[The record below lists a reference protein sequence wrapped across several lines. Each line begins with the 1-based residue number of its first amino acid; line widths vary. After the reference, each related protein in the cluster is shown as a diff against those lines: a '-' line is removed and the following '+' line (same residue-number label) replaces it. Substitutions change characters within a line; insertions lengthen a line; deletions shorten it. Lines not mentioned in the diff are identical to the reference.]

1 MDQNNQNVI
10 WNETQMPAE
19 KQSGGLDILGMLRR
33 RKWFIVLGL
42 AVGLGFGYY
51 MVTQAVEI
59 FESRASVLIR
69 NKKSVAT
76 NSRVFQDTASFRSH
90 HTVMNST
97 EFIKEVVEL
106 SNLQAQCNTFKNKS
120 NGAVAAKIAGGL
132 NVSPKSRTDPNIFNL
147 SFRCTSSEDCQ
158 TVLDAVIARYRKRL
172 ASDYKNE
179 GEGAVRVLKSDVD
192 ATLKKLDAAIAA
204 YDEFRAKEHYRF
216 RNGRAVDFNQQIMV
230 EFDGKIR
237 TTEFQIEDLK
247 NDLQWIQQNLA
258 QLQKEDVEN
267 REIKRRAIFSV
278 LRSESKLIVSEKKA
292 EFPKLAKLESGLKK
306 FDPDAPQKEDDIES
320 NPKLFELNMQLKK
333 LLEKR
338 AGNHIAVREK
348 KREIA
353 EWTKYIQDQ
362 MDKEEAFKKEQQ
374 AYLAKKLKELNE
386 SSKEEA
392 ERLKGLFAPKQIDPM
407 ITYQYSLQVQIAKL
421 KDKLAL
427 YKNKHQIAMSEATE
441 ASKYVTTD
449 RRLLE
454 NIEREK
460 GMYEAVLS
468 RFRNVELG
476 SDDTDNFVFE
486 ELEKAGRGWQAEP
499 NVMRILTKY
508 AMYGILIGLGLAY
521 LVEIADKTFRTPD
534 EISQS
539 LGCALIGHI
548 PVLTA
553 PKKGSINESP
563 IDETVVSYHR
573 PKSLSAESFRAVR
586 TALYFSTQG
595 ENHKVIQVT
604 SATPGDGKSTLSS
617 NLAVSIAQS
626 GKKTLLVDADLRR
639 PTIHYLMGINS
650 EVGFAQVLSGDADPQ
665 EAILETSIPGLYV
678 MPCGEKPG
686 NPAELLTSLK
696 LAEALD
702 VLREEFDFVIIDS
715 PPLLAVT
722 DPVAVAARADG
733 TIMAIRIKKNVK
745 VSAERAVKVLN
756 TVNAN
761 IVGVVVNG
769 VGSSTGAAGNY
780 SGYGGY
786 GAPYYQYGGYGYGYG
801 NYGNGQSGEYYED
814 SEDTEFVSN
823 TRGISG
829 PDTLT
834 KTKSQSV

>member
-69 NKKSVAT
+69 NKKSVGDT
-76 NSRVFQDTASFRSH
+76 GVFRDTASFQSH

-106 SNLQAQCNTFKNKS
+106 SNLQAQCKTFANKS
-120 NGAVAAKIAGGL
+120 NGSVASKIAGGL
-132 NVSPKSRTDPNIFNL
+132 NVAPNRVDRNIFNL

-192 ATLKKLDAAIAA
+192 ATLEKLDEAIAA
-204 YDEFRAKEHYRF
+204 YDAFRAKEHYRF

-237 TTEFQIEDLK
+237 TTEFQIEDLR
-247 NDLQWIQQNLA
+247 NDLKWIQQSLVE
-258 QLQKEDVEN
+258 LEKEPEN
-267 REIKRRAIFSV
+267 REIKRQAIFSV
-278 LRSESKLIVSEKKA
+278 LRAEGKLVLNEKKA
-292 EFPKLAKLESGLKK
+292 EFPKLAQLEDRANQ
-306 FDPDAPQKEDDIES
+306 FDPDAPQREVDLES
-320 NPKLFELNMQLKK
+320 NEKLFALNMQLNK

-338 AGNHIAVREK
+338 AENHSDVREK
-348 KREIA
+348 KREIE
-353 EWTKYIQDQ
+353 EWRQYIKDQ
-362 MDKEEAFKKEQQ
+362 MDKEEAFKKEQ
-374 AYLAKKLKELNE
+374 ADYLAKKLKELNE

-392 ERLKGLFAPKQIDPM
+392 KRLKGILSPTQIDPLV
-407 ITYQYSLQVQIAKL
+407 TYQFSLGVQIAKL

-449 RRLLE
+449 RRLME

-460 GMYEAVLS
+460 AMYEAVLS

-834 KTKSQSV
+834 KTKS